1 MEKQI
6 CVLLVEDETSFADR
20 LIIGLNQL
28 NYKSIHV
35 KTKDNAIAAVDKH
48 DFDVI
53 LMDINLKQP
62 DGEDN
67 TDGLIAAR
75 HIGGQYQIPIIF
87 LTTASTK
94 KIVDDAYATPGML
107 SFLSKEDDPTLLN
120 KNECNIPTEKGI
132 EAIGYAIRSALK
144 ITKDQE
150 IVIKQK
156 VDRETSGKQRICIY
170 LKGSTNT
177 LEKVYLMDMT
187 HARVEEGKLQIH
199 VINNKR
205 SPYIANISLAEFFK
219 KTQHTEMFVQCH
231 KHWAV
236 NVSKVVEFNRTE
248 SWVKLEGNTKL
259 KITDAYRASFYEKF
273 ETW

>member
-120 KNECNIPTEKGI
+120 KNECNIPTEK
-132 EAIGYAIRSALK
+132 
-144 ITKDQE
+144 
-150 IVIKQK
+150 V
-156 VDRETSGKQRICIY
+156 
-170 LKGSTNT
+170 
-177 LEKVYLMDMT
+177 
-187 HARVEEGKLQIH
+187 
-199 VINNKR
+199 
-205 SPYIANISLAEFFK
+205 
-219 KTQHTEMFVQCH
+219 
-231 KHWAV
+231 
-236 NVSKVVEFNRTE
+236 
-248 SWVKLEGNTKL
+248 
-259 KITDAYRASFYEKF
+259 
-273 ETW
+273 